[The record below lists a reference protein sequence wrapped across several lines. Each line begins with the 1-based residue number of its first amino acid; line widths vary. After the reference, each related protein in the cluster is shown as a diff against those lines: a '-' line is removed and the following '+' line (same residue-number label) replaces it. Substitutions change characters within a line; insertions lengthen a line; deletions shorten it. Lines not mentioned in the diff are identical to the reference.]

1 MLKGQSFNIWKF
13 VKFVFFPCAAPVQYL
28 QSPRYSLCCIH
39 HSSVLGQDASFVRE
53 ALCNRMAARPY
64 NDDDQYGFLAR
75 HNELHDI
82 GTIYV
87 GDENP
92 SGPRSRSRSPC
103 PLPILRPQ
111 VEDSPERVPR
121 VPRAPAV
128 AICTAAMRA
137 AAQTNLQVARQI
149 PYYGPFAESYAMAA
163 PLGLHQYVGAGSELM
178 SVEQRMTLRN
188 SRGITLQLAPPGSL
202 NLDLYPYCTNLI
214 NTLYISRRRAF
225 YIGISKQPEV
235 RLQQHRAKRSMNSM
249 RVVACF
255 ADEQGSSR
263 LEAQLIHTFVDHE
276 LCLNL
281 KTGRDKVVV
290 LVWGIREFVF
300 EASETGEVW
309 RIRIYDALSLSLC
322 SCALL

>member
-1 MLKGQSFNIWKF
+1 MPHQYSTYNHHGI
-13 VKFVFFPCAAPVQYL
+13 VCAVYIIVTVVCWLSAKHCATVWPPVL
-28 QSPRYSLCCIH
+28 TMMI
-39 HSSVLGQDASFVRE
+39 
-53 ALCNRMAARPY
+53 
-64 NDDDQYGFLAR
+64 DDQYGFLAR

-111 VEDSPERVPR
+111 VVEDSPERVH
-121 VPRAPAV
+121 RAPAV
-128 AICTAAMRA
+128 ASCTAAMRA

-163 PLGLHQYVGAGSELM
+163 RLELHQYVGAGSELM

-188 SRGITLQLAPPGSL
+188 SPGITLQLAPPGSL

-263 LEAQLIHTFVDHE
+263 LEAQLIHKFVDHE

-281 KTGRDKVVV
+281 RTGRDMVVV

>member
-39 HSSVLGQDASFVRE
+39 HSSVLVVRE

-64 NDDDQYGFLAR
+64 NDDQYGFLAR
-75 HNELHDI
+75 HNDLHDI

-111 VEDSPERVPR
+111 VEDSPKRVHT
-121 VPRAPAV
+121 APAV
-128 AICTAAMRA
+128 ASCTAAMRA

-149 PYYGPFAESYAMAA
+149 PYYGPFAEFYAMAA
-163 PLGLHQYVGAGSELM
+163 PLRLHQYVGAGSELM

-188 SRGITLQLAPPGSL
+188 SPGITLQLAPPGSL

-281 KTGRDKVVV
+281 RTGRDMVVV